1 MPGSV
6 FDSRVGNYP
15 PSTASNHDSGKG
27 GWYIAQGLNE
37 VAKAIVEAAKILA
50 DKKELR

>member
-1 MPGSV
+1 MESD
-6 FDSRVGNYP
+6 FSRRVGTYP
-15 PSTASNHDSGKG
+15 PSAGNNHDGGKS
-27 GWYIAQGLNE
+27 GWYIAHGLSE